1 MPDFMS
7 LSCKWSLLSCDS
19 CLIDCRKYA
28 RYNHAPC
35 KEAECLHFTSFW
47 WQVVSV
53 LSVLVSVTCA
63 ECTMPPAPHVTSLFH
78 CPHLLLCCP
87 CFPAVTFS
95 TFPVLHGVSV
105 ARDGVSIS
113 FLVSRST

>member
-28 RYNHAPC
+28 RYSHAPR
-35 KEAECLHFTSFW
+35 KEAKCLHFTSFCS
-47 WQVVSV
+47 QVVSV
-53 LSVLVSVTCA
+53 LSVLVSITCA
-63 ECTMPPAPHVTSLFH
+63 ECTIPPAPHVISSLH

-95 TFPVLHGVSV
+95 TFPVLHVVSV
-105 ARDGVSIS
+105 A
-113 FLVSRST
+113 